1 MMKTDQKKFF
11 GKYDYGIEENQRR
24 YNGSPTPPAFN
35 LEAVSSLKLFL
46 LKAAPMTS
54 FKGICK
60 GQNKQKL
67 KLGPY

>member
-24 YNGSPTPPAFN
+24 YNGSSTPPAFN

-46 LKAAPMTS
+46 LKAVPMTT
-54 FKGICK
+54 F
-60 GQNKQKL
+60 
-67 KLGPY
+67 